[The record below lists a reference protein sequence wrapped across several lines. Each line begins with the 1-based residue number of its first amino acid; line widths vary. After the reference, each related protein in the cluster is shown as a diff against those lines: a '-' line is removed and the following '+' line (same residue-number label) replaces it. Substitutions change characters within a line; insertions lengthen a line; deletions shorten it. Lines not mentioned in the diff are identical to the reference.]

1 MGLKKG
7 DFVDI
12 EYSAY
17 DKDSGNL
24 FDLTNAEEAKK
35 EGIFDPKARYGAL
48 TICVGEEFLLKG
60 LDDALVGKEE
70 NKRFEVEIA
79 AENGFGK
86 RDPKLMKLLSIGIF
100 KKENLRPFPGL
111 RMNFDGMIGTVRS
124 VSGGRVI
131 VDFNHPL
138 AGHRLLYK
146 VKIGKII
153 QDKQKQLD
161 GLIGFFSNFKGN
173 VKESV
178 VEIEGDVP
186 NELQKILS
194 EKIKKL
200 ISGVKEVKFAK
211 TATKK

>member
-1 MGLKKG
+1 MTLPPETLLTVPIIPSKFILK
-7 DFVDI
+7 
-12 EYSAY
+12 
-17 DKDSGNL
+17 
-24 FDLTNAEEAKK
+24 
-35 EGIFDPKARYGAL
+35 P
-48 TICVGEEFLLKG
+48 
-60 LDDALVGKEE
+60 
-70 NKRFEVEIA
+70 
-79 AENGFGK
+79 
-86 RDPKLMKLLSIGIF
+86 
-100 KKENLRPFPGL
+100 
-111 RMNFDGMIGTVRS
+111 
-124 VSGGRVI
+124 
-131 VDFNHPL
+131 
-138 AGHRLLYK
+138 GHRLLYK